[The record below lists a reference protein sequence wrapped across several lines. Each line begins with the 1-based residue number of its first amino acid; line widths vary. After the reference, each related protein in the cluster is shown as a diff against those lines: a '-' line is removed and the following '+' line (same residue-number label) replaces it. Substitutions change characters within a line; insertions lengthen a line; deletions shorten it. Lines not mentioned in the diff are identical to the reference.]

1 MISDIRVG
9 QGFDI
14 HRFGDD
20 VDRSLILGG
29 VEFAGERPLV
39 GHSDAD
45 VPAHAITDALLSALQ
60 LGDLGERFPDTD
72 PEWAGANSIEML
84 KAVASEVVS
93 LGWTIRNASVA
104 IVCEQPKIAPM
115 REEMQRNLGA
125 ACAAP
130 VTVTGR
136 RAEGLGAIGRVE
148 GIACWATVV
157 VTR

>member
-14 HRFGDD
+14 HRFGDET
-20 VDRSLILGG
+20 DRPLILGG
-29 VEFAGERPLV
+29 VEFPGERSLV

-72 PEWAGANSIEML
+72 PQWAGANSIEML
-84 KAVASEVVS
+84 RAVASEVVS
-93 LGWTIRNASVA
+93 LGWAIRNASVA
-104 IVCEQPKIAPM
+104 IVCELPKIAPV

-136 RAEGLGAIGRVE
+136 RAEGLGAIGRSE
-148 GIACWATVV
+148 GIACWASVV

>member
-1 MISDIRVG
+1 MI
-9 QGFDI
+9 
-14 HRFGDD
+14 

>member
-130 VTVTGR
+130 VTGTGR

>member
-20 VDRSLILGG
+20 ADRSLILGG
-29 VEFAGERPLV
+29 VEFLGERPLV

-72 PEWAGANSIEML
+72 PKWAGANSIEML

>member
-14 HRFGDD
+14 HRFGDET
-20 VDRSLILGG
+20 DRPLILGG
-29 VEFAGERPLV
+29 VEFPGERSLV

-72 PEWAGANSIEML
+72 PRWAGANSIEML
-84 KAVASEVVS
+84 RAVASEVVS
-93 LGWTIRNASVA
+93 LGWTMRNASAV
-104 IVCEQPKIAPM
+104 IVCERPKIAPV

-136 RAEGLGAIGRVE
+136 RAEGLGAIGRSE
-148 GIACWATVV
+148 GIACWASVV
-157 VTR
+157 VSR

>member
-20 VDRSLILGG
+20 ADRSLILGG
-29 VEFAGERPLV
+29 VEFLGERPLV

-72 PEWAGANSIEML
+72 PKWAGANSIEML

-104 IVCEQPKIAPM
+104 IVCEQPKIVPM

>member
-20 VDRSLILGG
+20 ADRSLILGG
-29 VEFAGERPLV
+29 VEFLGERPLV

-45 VPAHAITDALLSALQ
+45 VPAHAITDSLLSALQ

-72 PEWAGANSIEML
+72 PKWAGANSIEML

>member
-14 HRFGDD
+14 HRFGDET
-20 VDRSLILGG
+20 DRPLILGG
-29 VEFAGERPLV
+29 VEFPGEWSLV

-72 PEWAGANSIEML
+72 PQWAGANSIEML
-84 KAVASEVVS
+84 RAVVSEVVS

-104 IVCEQPKIAPM
+104 IVCELPKIAPV

-136 RAEGLGAIGRVE
+136 RAEGLGAIGRSE
-148 GIACWATVV
+148 GIACWASVV

>member
-1 MISDIRVG
+1 
-9 QGFDI
+9 
-14 HRFGDD
+14 
-20 VDRSLILGG
+20 
-29 VEFAGERPLV
+29 
-39 GHSDAD
+39 
-45 VPAHAITDALLSALQ
+45 
-60 LGDLGERFPDTD
+60 
-72 PEWAGANSIEML
+72 ML

>member
-20 VDRSLILGG
+20 ADRSLILGG
-29 VEFAGERPLV
+29 VEFLGERPLV

-115 REEMQRNLGA
+115 REDMQRNLGA
-125 ACAAP
+125 ACAAQ

>member
-20 VDRSLILGG
+20 GDRSLILGG
-29 VEFAGERPLV
+29 VEFPGERSLV

-72 PEWAGANSIEML
+72 PKWAGANSIEML

>member
-14 HRFGDD
+14 HRFGDET
-20 VDRSLILGG
+20 DRPLILGG
-29 VEFAGERPLV
+29 VEFPGERSLV

-72 PEWAGANSIEML
+72 PQWAGANSIEML
-84 KAVASEVVS
+84 RAVASEVVS
-93 LGWTIRNASVA
+93 LGWPIRNASVA
-104 IVCEQPKIAPM
+104 IVCELPKIAPV
-115 REEMQRNLGA
+115 REAMQRNLGA

-136 RAEGLGAIGRVE
+136 RAEGLGAIGRSE
-148 GIACWATVV
+148 GIACWASVV

>member
-14 HRFGDD
+14 HRFGDET
-20 VDRSLILGG
+20 DRPLILGG
-29 VEFAGERPLV
+29 VEFPGERSLV

-72 PEWAGANSIEML
+72 PQWAGANSIEML
-84 KAVASEVVS
+84 RAVASAVVS

-104 IVCEQPKIAPM
+104 IVCELPKIAPV

-136 RAEGLGAIGRVE
+136 RAEGLGAIGRSE
-148 GIACWATVV
+148 GIACWASVV